1 MKRLGLSATTRA
13 SLTFYN
19 TVDEIN
25 QLTETLKEI
34 CALFE
39 S

>member
-1 MKRLGLSATTRA
+1 
-13 SLTFYN
+13 LTFYN